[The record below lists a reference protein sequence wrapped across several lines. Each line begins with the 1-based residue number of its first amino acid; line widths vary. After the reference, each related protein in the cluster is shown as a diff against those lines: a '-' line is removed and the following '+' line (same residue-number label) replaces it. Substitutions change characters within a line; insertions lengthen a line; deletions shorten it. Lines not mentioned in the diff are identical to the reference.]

1 VGCCITFPELLA
13 GLGGIPDTLWAA
25 IVAAG
30 IAFFSSCLSNKNSG
44 RQLQMQLDQNAR
56 QQDPDRAIS
65 LRRDARLPAVEAIVR
80 TQSLLGE
87 ITDRNAD
94 HTALARQMIRD
105 SGAIAK
111 INLVGNQAT
120 VRAVMSYLQA
130 LMPAYVEL
138 LKSRAEL
145 HVRKHAI
152 ATEQPFMDG
161 ADSEIPRH
169 VQLMKQNNLAGST
182 DTQLRERLN
191 RQF

>member
-1 VGCCITFPELLA
+1 VGCYIAFPELLA
-13 GLGGIPDTLWAA
+13 GLGRVPDTVWVA

-30 IAFFSSCLSNKNSG
+30 IAFFSSYLSNKNSG
-44 RQLQMQLDQNAR
+44 RQLQMQLDQYAP
-56 QQDPDRAIS
+56 QQDRDRAIS
-65 LRRDARLPAVEAIVR
+65 LRRHAHLSAVEAIVR
-80 TQSLLGE
+80 TQSLLGA

-94 HTALARQMIRD
+94 HIALARQMIRC
-105 SGAIAK
+105 SGAISK
-111 INLVGNQAT
+111 INLVGSQAT
-120 VRAVMSYLQA
+120 VRAVMSNLQA
-130 LMPAYVEL
+130 LMPAYGEV

-152 ATEQPFMDG
+152 ARVQPFMDG

-191 RQF
+191 QQF